1 MSGTRWLHARA
12 VADRRT
18 KNFATPDDLLRLP
31 KMTAQLVQ
39 LGEVTLSKL
48 TNEPGWRW
56 SEHIKPSV
64 GGDWCQ
70 VRHMGFVLSGQL
82 GIFYPDGTEI
92 VYGPDDAF
100 EIAPGH
106 DGYTVGD
113 EPCVQILFAGNRPFF
128 DSFLIGSGNRVLAT
142 LLFTDLVG
150 STAMASEVGDARW
163 RGLISEHFVAAR
175 AELERY
181 RGHEVKTTGDGLLAT
196 FDSPGQALRCAAAI
210 QDVAR
215 RDGLRMRA
223 GVHIGEVELVED
235 DIRGVTV
242 HEASRV
248 MTAAEADEILV
259 SSLTRTI
266 AETSG
271 LRFEDRGTHELKG
284 LDGTWQLSAYIAEQ

>member
-1 MSGTRWLHARA
+1 
-12 VADRRT
+12 VAERRV

-31 KMTAQLVQ
+31 LMTAQLVE
-39 LGEVTLSKL
+39 LGDVTLSKL
-48 TNEPGWRW
+48 VNEPGWRW

-64 GGDWCQ
+64 GGEWCQ
-70 VRHMGFVLSGQL
+70 VRHMGFVLSGRL
-82 GIFYPDGTEI
+82 GILYPDGTEI

-142 LLFTDLVG
+142 VLFTDIVD
-150 STAMASEVGDARW
+150 STAKAAELGDARW
-163 RGLISEHFVAAR
+163 RAVISDHFVAAR

-181 RGHEVKTTGDGLLAT
+181 RGREVKTTGDGLLAT

-210 QDVAR
+210 QGLTR
-215 RDGLRMRA
+215 RDGLLIRA
-223 GVHIGEVELVED
+223 GVHIGEIELVD
-235 DIRGVTV
+235 QDIRGVTV
-242 HEASRV
+242 HEASRI
-248 MTAAEADEILV
+248 MGAAGADEILV
-259 SSLTRTI
+259 SELTRTI

-271 LRFEDRGTHELKG
+271 LRFEDRGTYTLKG
-284 LDGTWQLSAYIAEQ
+284 LDGEWRLSAYRPE

>member
-1 MSGTRWLHARA
+1 M
-12 VADRRT
+12 ADFLA
-18 KNFATPDDLLRLP
+18 KSFEAPDDVVEFPRIRSRIVELGDL
-31 KMTAQLVQ
+31 TVGELVSQ
-39 LGEVTLSKL
+39 
-48 TNEPGWRW
+48 PGWRW
-56 SEHIKPSV
+56 SEDMRPQI

-70 VRHMGFVLSGQL
+70 ARHVGFVVSGRL
-82 GIFYPDGTEI
+82 GVDFSDGTHLEI
-92 VYGPDDAF
+92 GPGDVFD
-100 EIAPGH
+100 IPPGH

-150 STAMASEVGDARW
+150 STAKASELGDARW

-181 RGHEVKTTGDGLLAT
+181 RGREVKTTGDGLLAT

-210 QDVAR
+210 QGVAR

-248 MTAAEADEILV
+248 MAAAEADEILV

-271 LRFEDRGTHELKG
+271 LRFEDRGAHELKG
-284 LDGTWQLSAYIAEQ
+284 LDGIWQLSAYIAEQ

>member
-1 MSGTRWLHARA
+1 M
-12 VADRRT
+12 ADFLS
-18 KNFATPDDLLRLP
+18 KSFEKPDDVVEFARIRSRIVELGDL
-31 KMTAQLVQ
+31 TVGELVSQ
-39 LGEVTLSKL
+39 
-48 TNEPGWRW
+48 PGWRW
-56 SEHIKPSV
+56 SEDMRPTI
-64 GGDWCQ
+64 GGEWCQ
-70 VRHMGFVLSGQL
+70 ARHVGFVVSGKL
-82 GIFYPDGTEI
+82 GVEFSDGTHLEI
-92 VYGPDDAF
+92 GPGDVFD
-100 EIAPGH
+100 IPPGH

-150 STAMASEVGDARW
+150 STAMASELGDARW

-210 QDVAR
+210 QGVAR

-248 MTAAEADEILV
+248 MAAAEADEILV